1 MQQIDV
7 GIAPGVLTNDELL
20 RLANHY
26 IQLGTLPKNWQLEL
40 VSRFGELLDR
50 LDELHVE

>member
-7 GIAPGVLTNDELL
+7 GIIPGVLTNDELL
-20 RLANHY
+20 RLAKHY

-40 VSRFGELLDR
+40 VSRFSKLLYS
-50 LDELHVE
+50 LD